1 MLVTLNPELEAL
13 VRQKVDSGDF
23 TDEASVV
30 EEALL
35 LLEKRD
41 RLRRLR
47 ESLDLAD
54 EQIDRGEGVEWT
66 PDHLDRLTAEAKEN
80 SRRGK
85 PISDDVKP

>member
-1 MLVTLNPELEAL
+1 MIVALNPELEAL
-13 VRQKVDSGDF
+13 VRQKVESGDF

-30 EEALL
+30 KEALL

-41 RLRRLR
+41 RLRKLR

-54 EQIDRGEGVEWT
+54 EQIDRGEGIEWT
-66 PDHLDRLTAEAKEN
+66 PDLLDRLMAEAREN

-85 PISDDVKP
+85 PINDDVKP